1 MVNMK
6 FVAFIPVR
14 GGSKSIPLKNI
25 KLLNGRPL
33 VYWTIDAAVNCKYID
48 KVYVA
53 TDSSKIMDVVNH
65 YDSDSYG
72 KLEVISRSAET
83 ASDTASTESAMLEFA
98 GNYDFENIVLIQ
110 ATSPLLKSS
119 DLDGAIEKYDNFDSM
134 LSVVAQKR
142 FYWNYNDD
150 GSVSPI
156 NYDFK
161 NRPMRQQFNGN
172 LVENGAFYIC
182 SKEDLLKTK
191 CRLSGKIGCQVMDEK
206 SFYEIDEPSDW
217 EIIEQLLK
225 TTLKKKPNK
234 IKLFL
239 TDCDGCLTDD
249 GMYYSTEGE
258 LLKKFNTRD
267 GKGFELL
274 KKHGILTGIITG
286 ENSAIVKKRAE
297 KLKVDELYLGVH
309 DKLAV
314 LQELLHKYNLNANEV
329 AYVGN
334 DVNDIDILKACGLGF
349 APMNSDE
356 SVLNI
361 ADVKLHNY
369 GGHGAVR
376 EAIDII
382 LSKETPLK

>member
-1 MVNMK
+1 MVKNK

-53 TDSSKIMDVVNH
+53 TDSQKIMDVVNN
-65 YDSDSYG
+65 YDSESYG
-72 KLEVISRSAET
+72 KLEAISRSAET

-98 GNYDFENIVLIQ
+98 ENYDFENIVLIQ

-119 DLDGAIEKYDNFDSM
+119 DLDEAIEKYDNFDSM

-142 FYWNYNDD
+142 FYWNYNED

-161 NRPMRQQFNGN
+161 KRPMRQQFKGN

-182 SKEDLLKTK
+182 SKKDLLRTG
-191 CRLSGKIGCQVMDEK
+191 CRISGKIGCQVMDEK

-217 EIIEQLLK
+217 EIIEKLLK
-225 TTLKKKPNK
+225 TTIKKKTNE

-249 GMYYSTEGE
+249 GMYYSSEGE
-258 LLKKFNTRD
+258 SLKRFNTRD

-274 KKHGILTGIITG
+274 RKQGILTGIITC
-286 ENSAIVKKRAE
+286 ENSSIVKKRAA
-297 KLKVDELYLGVH
+297 KLNVDELYLGVQ
-309 DKLAV
+309 DKLSV
-314 LQELLHKYNLNANEV
+314 LKEIIHKYNLTFDEV

-334 DVNDIDILKACGLGF
+334 DINDIDILKVCGMSF
-349 APMNSDE
+349 APKNSEDD
-356 SVLNI
+356 VLNI
-361 ADVKLHNY
+361 VDYQLHNY

-376 EAIDII
+376 EAINII
-382 LSKETPLK
+382 LEKNRF